1 MDQEMNDLD
10 VGESNTNEIQEV
22 NEVIASKPVEKEIQ
36 PEIVEIS
43 RDHIINHLKPQE
55 NKYWR
60 FSFKNESNTTRLK
73 TLLQSIPEYNLTVDF
88 ETPQNK
94 PDIVLKQDGIIVGKI
109 NLLLCDRRDANLP
122 EKYYCKLYFYHFKN
136 PQLYEAVKAAA
147 VNFFENFK
155 GDVSG
160 GKRKT
165 HKKHK
170 KRRITYK
177 KKTIKRTYS
186 KRK

>member
-1 MDQEMNDLD
+1 MDQ
-10 VGESNTNEIQEV
+10 SHNEIQNEIQVV
-22 NEVIASKPVEKEIQ
+22 NEVVASEPIEEEIP
-36 PEIVEIS
+36 PETVEIAKA
-43 RDHIINHLKPQE
+43 HIINHLKPQE

-60 FSFKNESNTTRLK
+60 FTFKNDLNTARLK
-73 TLLQSIPEYNLTVDF
+73 SLIESIPEYNLTVDF

-94 PDIVLKQDGIIVGKI
+94 PDIVLKQDGNIIGKI

-136 PQLYEAVKAAA
+136 PELYNAVKTAV

-155 GDVSG
+155 GNALG

-165 HKKHK
+165 HKKRRSIHK
-170 KRRITYK
+170 RTAH
-177 KKTIKRTYS
+177 KRTYS